1 VWLVADKLER
11 VGFGLGVRIRL
22 AFSIWGSTSDESDAD
37 DRAEER
43 MSSVDRT
50 SWNA

>member
-1 VWLVADKLER
+1 MWLVAEKVER

-22 AFSIWGSTSDESDAD
+22 AISIWGFTSDESDAD
-37 DRAEER
+37 DCAEER